1 MPKVIAH
8 HLPPTPLIP
17 NSPYPLLHY
26 PGLLTNPTA
35 TAAHALFAS
44 NAWKTQWIYRY
55 GRSQRSHY
63 HATAHE
69 CMAVL
74 SGTATIRFGV
84 ADTSEDLEQ
93 NTHGPAHEHGGV
105 EIEARVGDVFVIPA
119 GVSHKTFD
127 AVPEADFGL
136 LTPGDGHVVE
146 GGDLREVLGAVPLSG
161 FTMVGAYPVG
171 QVWDSCL
178 GGEHCGKEARERVWR
193 VERPERDP
201 VAGVSEEGLVGLW
214 GEGDLVRL
222 VGEGE

>member
-1 MPKVIAH
+1 MPKAIAH

-26 PGLLTNPTA
+26 PALLTNPTA
-35 TAAHALFAS
+35 TAAHTLFAS

-55 GRSQRSHY
+55 GRTQRSHY

-84 ADTSEDLEQ
+84 ADTSEDLED
-93 NTHGPAHEHGGV
+93 NTHGAAHEDGGV
-105 EIEARVGDVFVIPA
+105 EIQAKVGDLFVIPA

-127 AVPEADFGL
+127 AAPEAAFGL
-136 LTPGDGHVVE
+136 LTPGNGHAVE
-146 GGDLREVLGAVPLSG
+146 GEDVASVLREVALSG

-171 QVWDSCL
+171 QEWNSCL
-178 GGEHCGKEARERVWR
+178 GGEHCGRGERERVWR
-193 VERPERDP
+193 VERPGRDP
-201 VAGVSEEGLVGLW
+201 VVGGSEEGLVGLW
-214 GEGDLVRL
+214 EEGDLVRL